1 MDIPLDYF
9 IMLSVMLFG
18 VGVYGVL
25 TRRSIIRML
34 MGVEIMMNAANINL
48 IAFSI
53 YSSPF
58 NLSGQVLALF
68 SIAIAAAEVAVGLAI
83 LILVYRNHSTIDV
96 SELKSLNG

>member
-1 MDIPLDYF
+1 MDIPLEYF
-9 IMLSVMLFG
+9 ITLATILFG

-25 TRRSIIRML
+25 TRRSIIRIL
-34 MGVEIMMNAANINL
+34 MSVEIMMNAANVNL

-58 NLSGQVLALF
+58 NLNGQVLALF
-68 SIAIAAAEVAVGLAI
+68 SIAIAAAEVAIGLAI
-83 LILVYRNHSTIDV
+83 LILVYRNHSTVDV